1 MSSETIDTLTL
12 NIYDL
17 GKTMQSLTRRAE
29 LEYSAEV
36 DALIQTNCRDS
47 VRIERLLD
55 GILDFCFDA
64 DMLLLYKKL
73 CRYYF
78 NIYPVATVSYI
89 NFYREMWD
97 SDNREITAV
106 FL

>member
-1 MSSETIDTLTL
+1 MGSETINTLTL
-12 NIYDL
+12 NICNL
-17 GKTMQSLTRRAE
+17 GKTMLSLTRRAE
-29 LEYSAEV
+29 REYSAEV
-36 DALIQTNCRDS
+36 GALIQTNFRDS

-64 DMLLLYKKL
+64 DVLILYKKL

-78 NIYPVATVSYI
+78 DIDPVATVSYI

-97 SDNREITAV
+97 SDNR
-106 FL
+106 

>member
-1 MSSETIDTLTL
+1 
-12 NIYDL
+12 
-17 GKTMQSLTRRAE
+17 
-29 LEYSAEV
+29 
-36 DALIQTNCRDS
+36 
-47 VRIERLLD
+47 LLD

-78 NIYPVATVSYI
+78 NIDPVATVSYI

-97 SDNREITAV
+97 SDNREIADE
-106 FL
+106 

>member
-17 GKTMQSLTRRAE
+17 GKTMQSLTQRAE

-36 DALIQTNCRDS
+36 DVLIQTNCRDS

-64 DMLLLYKKL
+64 DMVPFVQKTLPLLLQHRSRGYGFIYKL
-73 CRYYF
+73 L
-78 NIYPVATVSYI
+78 P
-89 NFYREMWD
+89 
-97 SDNREITAV
+97 
-106 FL
+106 

>member
-12 NIYDL
+12 NIYNL

-47 VRIERLLD
+47 MRI
-55 GILDFCFDA
+55 
-64 DMLLLYKKL
+64 
-73 CRYYF
+73 
-78 NIYPVATVSYI
+78 
-89 NFYREMWD
+89 
-97 SDNREITAV
+97 
-106 FL
+106 

>member
-1 MSSETIDTLTL
+1 MNSETIDTLAL

-17 GKTMQSLTRRAE
+17 GKTLQSLTRRAE

-36 DALIQTNCRDS
+36 DTLIQTKCRDS
-47 VRIERLLD
+47 ARIERLLD

-64 DMLLLYKKL
+64 GMLLLYKKL

-78 NIYPVATVSYI
+78 NIDPVATVSYI
-89 NFYREMWD
+89 TFYREMWD
-97 SDNREITAV
+97 SDHREITDE
-106 FL
+106 

>member
-1 MSSETIDTLTL
+1 MGFEPIDTFTL
-12 NIYDL
+12 NICNL

-47 VRIERLLD
+47 RRIERLLD

-64 DMLLLYKKL
+64 NVLLLYKKL

-78 NIYPVATVSYI
+78 NIDPVATASYI

-97 SDNREITAV
+97 SDNREITNE
-106 FL
+106 